1 MCQPLNILVSPPASC
16 PIGLSVL
23 CHIGFSLHYFRV
35 ISNWLRV
42 CFLLP
47 LDVAWA
53 CSRIDGT
60 PKQRRARISSR
71 KLENNQ
77 TGKRLWHLLLLTF
90 LPKVSLVLKIWKIPD
105 LSTYSISKQFQG
117 QRKVWNLIGA
127 KKKKIHKQREMISLK
142 QEDEEERSRA
152 VKAFQK
158 PCLDVAFVRVEQ
170 QPLSKMFLWR
180 FFLGYTKRDM
190 TLVSFRNNFQPHTQH
205 TVYGWKLHSCYW
217 MSLLFFSAGSNTTYY
232 GQQPAFCNA
241 CDDKTG
247 KAFKLF
253 VKLFILL
260 SLNIFSSY
268 LSERVSVA
276 NEWVGKLNVWGK

>member
-1 MCQPLNILVSPPASC
+1 
-16 PIGLSVL
+16 
-23 CHIGFSLHYFRV
+23 
-35 ISNWLRV
+35 
-42 CFLLP
+42 
-47 LDVAWA
+47 
-53 CSRIDGT
+53 
-60 PKQRRARISSR
+60 
-71 KLENNQ
+71 
-77 TGKRLWHLLLLTF
+77 
-90 LPKVSLVLKIWKIPD
+90 
-105 LSTYSISKQFQG
+105 
-117 QRKVWNLIGA
+117 
-127 KKKKIHKQREMISLK
+127 MISLK

-152 VKAFQK
+152 VEAFQK
-158 PCLDVAFVRVEQ
+158 PCLDVAFLSCFFVRVEQ